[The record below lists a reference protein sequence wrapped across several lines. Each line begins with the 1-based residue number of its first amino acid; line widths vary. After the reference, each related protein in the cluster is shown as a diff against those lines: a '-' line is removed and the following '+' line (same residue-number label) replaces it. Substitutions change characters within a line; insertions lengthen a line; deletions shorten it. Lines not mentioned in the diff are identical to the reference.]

1 MFILVI
7 GSFPFSIAN
16 KKEFYFSKIYNRDW
30 TSYWST
36 LLAKRPAYPVISDEF
51 KDLIQNMFE
60 YNFNRRITIEQI
72 KEHPWYK
79 GETLTYEA
87 VFLEMKRRH
96 EVNEEI

>member
-1 MFILVI
+1 
-7 GSFPFSIAN
+7 
-16 KKEFYFSKIYNRDW
+16 
-30 TSYWST
+30 
-36 LLAKRPAYPVISDEF
+36 
-51 KDLIQNMFE
+51 MFE